1 MKKHLEKLSKIVNE
15 CEEKIEGNCYTYDL
29 KNEPAR
35 ELKSKQENL
44 SLFSKNCS
52 MILEIGFG
60 AGHSSLFFLHHN
72 SSVKVVSIDIGLH
85 SYSYACYDYLKESY
99 GDRIEVIFMDSMNIS
114 SNSYL
119 QSFQF
124 DGLHID
130 GSTQNKMYIYD
141 LLNSLHLI
149 KNGALVIFD
158 DTQNKEIELF
168 MEKCK
173 SSVLFK
179 VPNLSF
185 QTTKMYKHEILQ
197 YIKPRIK
204 IVSLAFG
211 DEYRQ
216 TWKYGIESKHL
227 YCQKWNYHFVDE
239 DQHLDKDRPVA
250 WSKIKLVEREMNEF
264 TDFVIWLDADTWIM
278 NQRHT
283 IEEFL
288 LCMPKDKWLMLG
300 EDVSKNIN
308 SGVFF
313 IKNCD
318 ESKLF
323 LKDVYQQTQFMN
335 HCWWE
340 QQAIIHIFSK
350 YKDFVQKIPREYIR
364 LFNAYDKMTDTEYYY
379 KDGDFLVHLPGR
391 KKQIFKYNHISKYRK
406 MYPENQTWSLLT
418 SYLSSSS

>member
-1 MKKHLEKLSKIVNE
+1 MIKKHLEKLSKIVRE
-15 CEEKIEGNCYTYDL
+15 CSEEIEGNCYTYDL
-29 KNEPAR
+29 KNKPAP
-35 ELKSKQENL
+35 ELKPKQENL

-60 AGHSSLFFLHHN
+60 AGHSSLFFLEN
-72 SSVKVVSIDIGLH
+72 NPSVKVISIDIGNH
-85 SYSYACYDYLKESY
+85 AYSYVCYDYLKKMY
-99 GDRIEVIFMDSMNIS
+99 KDRLEVIFMDSIDIS

-119 QSFQF
+119 KSFQF

-130 GSTQNKMYIYD
+130 GSNKNKMHIYD
-141 LLNSLHLI
+141 LLSSIHLL
-149 KNGALVIFD
+149 KNNALVIFD
-158 DTQNKEIELF
+158 DTQCKEVQLF
-168 MEKCK
+168 LDKCK
-173 SSVLFK
+173 SSILFQI
-179 VPNLSF
+179 PNTSF
-185 QTTKMYKHEILQ
+185 QLTKMYKHEILQ

-211 DEYRQ
+211 DAYRQ

-227 YCQKWNYHFVDE
+227 YCQKWNYRFVDE

-250 WSKIKLVEREMNEF
+250 WSKIKLVEREMDES
-264 TDFVIWLDADTWIM
+264 TDIVIWLDADTWIM
-278 NQRHT
+278 NSRHT
-283 IEEFL
+283 MEEFL

-340 QQAIIHIFSK
+340 QKAIIHLLPK
-350 YKDFVQKIPREYIR
+350 YKNVVHRIPREFIR
-364 LFNAYDKMTDTEYYY
+364 LFNAYDKVTDEIHFYQ
-379 KDGDFLVHLPGR
+379 DGDFLVHLPGN
-391 KKQIFKYNHISKYRK
+391 KKQVFKYNCIYQHRK
-406 MYPENQTWSLLT
+406 LYPEMQTWRLLT
-418 SYLSSSS
+418 SYLSS